1 MAEYPPFDPKEL
13 EVTGMHLCG
22 GYGMFTNM
30 GIPMSEMEPLFNRP
44 ITPKENLRR
53 LFSGE
58 KPCWIP
64 FTGAACCDVS
74 NFAPRENLDNYSSRI
89 VMDGLGVPD
98 YPSELLKG
106 WFDLEWLFVPTA
118 GGATVKP
125 GNPML
130 EDMNDWEDV
139 LVWPDLDSI
148 DWEAVGRVNREYL
161 DTPQSNEIH
170 ILSGSWE
177 RLMSL
182 MDVSGAAMALIDE
195 DQADALQRFLTKY
208 TDFIIDY
215 IGRLKNVCDVDGVL
229 VHDDWGTQNGPFFSE
244 ETAREVLFPHLK
256 RLVEYIHSQGMYYEQ
271 HSCGHCTKLAHLYV
285 EAGVDLWWPQP
296 MNDFDKLLEMAEG
309 TRLHIAMD
317 SPISPFA
324 TEEEARQAAREWF
337 AAYGDKQVTM
347 VSMHPAFSEELYK
360 LSRIAFAA

>member
-1 MAEYPPFDPKEL
+1 
-13 EVTGMHLCG
+13 
-22 GYGMFTNM
+22 
-30 GIPMSEMEPLFNRP
+30 
-44 ITPKENLRR
+44 
-53 LFSGE
+53 
-58 KPCWIP
+58 
-64 FTGAACCDVS
+64 
-74 NFAPRENLDNYSSRI
+74 
-89 VMDGLGVPD
+89 
-98 YPSELLKG
+98 
-106 WFDLEWLFVPTA
+106 
-118 GGATVKP
+118 
-125 GNPML
+125 ML

-148 DWEAVGRVNREYL
+148 DWEDVGRVNREYL

-215 IGRLKNVCDVDGVL
+215 IGRLN
-229 VHDDWGTQNGPFFSE
+229 
-244 ETAREVLFPHLK
+244 
-256 RLVEYIHSQGMYYEQ
+256 SQGMYYEQ
-271 HSCGHCTKLAHLYV
+271 HSCGNCTKLAHLYV

>member
-1 MAEYPPFDPKEL
+1 
-13 EVTGMHLCG
+13 
-22 GYGMFTNM
+22 
-30 GIPMSEMEPLFNRP
+30 
-44 ITPKENLRR
+44 
-53 LFSGE
+53 
-58 KPCWIP
+58 
-64 FTGAACCDVS
+64 
-74 NFAPRENLDNYSSRI
+74 
-89 VMDGLGVPD
+89 MDGLGVPD

-148 DWEAVGRVNREYL
+148 DWQAVGRVNREYL

-271 HSCGHCTKLAHLYV
+271 HSCGNCTKLAHLYV